1 MPTDNYTNNDPLRD
15 EPVRGNKTNVA
26 TILLVLLLLAS
37 VGFNIFQY
45 YAREK
50 KERVLNEQMVS
61 SESLRTILQRQRD
74 SLSQQLNEYKGRVGE
89 LDTLIAQRERELI
102 EKAAQIDKLLKS
114 NKISYN
120 KYLSVKDDI
129 ERYKYYADKY
139 LKEIETLSQENKKLA
154 SENVTL
160 KTEVKEKVKAID
172 VLKDQNVSLGNKVSL
187 ASKLTAE
194 NIEITGVRF
203 KGGSKERE
211 TSRASQI
218 EKLKICF
225 DIPENK
231 VAYAGNKDIYVQIID
246 PRGQT
251 VSIDALGSGVTTVDG
266 SETQYTTKEQVA
278 YNNEPVNQ
286 CIYFGKG
293 TQKFDE
299 GKYNIVIYTEGY
311 KMGEKSF
318 NIK

>member
-1 MPTDNYTNNDPLRD
+1 MSVDNYINNDPLHD
-15 EPVRGNKTNVA
+15 EPVRRNKTNVA

-50 KERVLNEQMVS
+50 KERVLNESLVDSQ
-61 SESLRTILQRQRD
+61 SLRDDLQRQRD
-74 SLSQQLNEYKGRVGE
+74 SLTQQLNDYKGRVGE
-89 LDTLIAQRERELI
+89 LDTLIAQRERELL
-102 EKAAQIDKLLKS
+102 EKAEQIDKLLKS

-129 ERYKYYADKY
+129 ERYKYYAEKY
-139 LKEIETLSQENKKLA
+139 LKEIDQLSQENKKLA
-154 SENVTL
+154 SQNETL
-160 KTEVKEKVKAID
+160 KTEVKDKIKTID

-187 ASKLTAE
+187 ASRLTAE
-194 NIEITGVRF
+194 NIVVTGVRF

-231 VAYAGNKDIYVQIID
+231 ISYAGTKEIFVQILD

-266 SETQYTTKEQVA
+266 SETQYTTKEEVA
-278 YNNEPVNQ
+278 YNNEPINQ
-286 CIYFGKG
+286 CVYFGKG
-293 TQKFDE
+293 TQKFEE

-318 NIK
+318 TIK

>member
-1 MPTDNYTNNDPLRD
+1 MPTENYTDNDPIRD
-15 EPVRGNKTNVA
+15 EPVRRNRNNAA

-37 VGFNIFQY
+37 IGFNIFQY

-50 KERVLNEQMVS
+50 KERVLNESLVS
-61 SESLRTILQRQRD
+61 SQSLRDDLQKQRD
-74 SLSQQLNEYKGRVGE
+74 SLTMQLNEYKGRVGK
-89 LDTLIAQRERELI
+89 LDTLISQREQELLA
-102 EKAAQIDKLLKS
+102 KAEQIDKLLKS

-129 ERYKYYADKY
+129 EKYKYYAEKY

-154 SENVTL
+154 SQNETL
-160 KTEVKEKVKAID
+160 KTEVKDKTKTID

-194 NIEITGVRF
+194 NIEITGVRY
-203 KGGSKERE
+203 KGGSRERE
-211 TSRASQI
+211 TNRASQI
-218 EKLKICF
+218 EKIKICF
-225 DIPENK
+225 NVPENI
-231 VAYAGNKDIYVQIID
+231 VAYAGTKDIFIQVID
-246 PRGQT
+246 PHGQT
-251 VSIDALGSGVTTVDG
+251 VSVEALGSGVTTVDG
-266 SETQYTTKEQVA
+266 SEVQFSTKDQIP
-278 YNNEPVNQ
+278 YNNEPINH
-286 CIYFGKG
+286 CTYWGKG
-293 TQKFDE
+293 SQFEE

>member
-1 MPTDNYTNNDPLRD
+1 MSTDNYTNNDPIQD
-15 EPVRGNKTNVA
+15 EPVRRNRTNVA

-50 KERVLNEQMVS
+50 RERVLNESLVDSQ
-61 SESLRTILQRQRD
+61 SLRDDLQRQRD
-74 SLSQQLNEYKGRVGE
+74 SLTMQLNDYKGRVGE
-89 LDTLIAQRERELI
+89 LDTLIAQRERELL
-102 EKAAQIDKLLKS
+102 EKAEQIDKLLKS

-129 ERYKYYADKY
+129 ERYKYYAEKY
-139 LKEIETLSQENKKLA
+139 LKEIDQLSQENKKLA
-154 SENVTL
+154 SQNETL
-160 KTEVKEKVKAID
+160 KTEVKDKSKTID

-187 ASKLTAE
+187 ASRLTAE
-194 NIEITGVRF
+194 NIIITGVRF

-231 VAYAGNKDIYVQIID
+231 ISYAGNKDVFVQIID

-266 SETQYTTKEQVA
+266 SETQYTTKEQIA
-278 YNNEPVNQ
+278 YNNEPINSCV
-286 CIYFGKG
+286 YFGKG
-293 TQKFDE
+293 TQKFEE

-318 NIK
+318 TIK